1 MGKRSKTRT
10 EGKKDRVS
18 NWSEYNESLVR
29 RGDVTLWLDEDLIID
44 WQHENDAP
52 KVGAPYVYSD
62 GAILSLLSMRE
73 VFRLTY
79 RQTEG
84 FGRSLVRLMGVD
96 IKIPDYTSLQKR
108 AAKLSVALDVVPTEG
123 GRDIVIDSTGLKV
136 YGEGEWKARKHGASK
151 RRTWRKFHIGI
162 DPKTGE
168 IVAQELTGNDTHDA
182 EPVGSMLDQVDE
194 PIERF
199 FGDGAY
205 DQRKV
210 YDALEFESIEPI
222 IPPRRN
228 AKLWRHGN
236 SGEPKL
242 SRDEAIREIRRTSR
256 KAWKIKAD
264 YHIRSLGE
272 TVMYRLKSVFGGN
285 LKNRKIHNQRTEA
298 ALRCRILNQFTRIGR
313 PNFQWN

>member
-1 MGKRSKTRT
+1 MGKRAKTRT
-10 EGKKDRVS
+10 EGKTDKVT
-18 NWSEYNESLVR
+18 NWAEYNESLVR
-29 RGDVTLWLDEDLIID
+29 RGDVTLWLDEDVIID
-44 WQHENDAP
+44 WQHENDEP

-62 GAILSLLSMRE
+62 AAILSLLSMRE

-84 FGRSLVRLMGVD
+84 FGRSLVRMMGVD

-108 AAKLSVALDVVPTEG
+108 AARLSVVLDVMPTEG

-162 DPKTGE
+162 DPQTGE

-182 EPVGSMLDQVDE
+182 EPVEDMLNQVDE

-210 YDALEFESIEPI
+210 YDTLELEAIDPI
-222 IPPRRN
+222 IPPRKN
-228 AKLWRHGN
+228 ARLWQHGN
-236 SGEPKL
+236 SSEPQL
-242 SRDEAIREIRRTSR
+242 SRDQAIREIRRTSR

-285 LKNRKIHNQRTEA
+285 LKNRKIHNQKTEA
-298 ALRCRILNQFTRIGR
+298 ALRCRILNQFTRLGR